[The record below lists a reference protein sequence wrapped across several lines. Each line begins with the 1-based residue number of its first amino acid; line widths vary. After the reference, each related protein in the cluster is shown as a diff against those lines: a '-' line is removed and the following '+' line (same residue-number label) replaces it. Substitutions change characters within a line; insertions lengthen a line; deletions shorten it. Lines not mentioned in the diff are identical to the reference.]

1 MRNMVL
7 RKGKIALLVLLA
19 ILICKMPSATYAT
32 TTQEQL
38 DDALKDKSELQDKI
52 DEHNDHL
59 DDLKDTE
66 AGLQSD
72 LKSLNK
78 QLIQVSETLEGLER
92 QIREKEHEI
101 EVTTEELA
109 EARELESWQ
118 YNCMEQR
125 IQYMYMEGEMD
136 YLELLLSIEN
146 FGDFLNYGDYFSA
159 MAEYD
164 RKMLD
169 EYEATRKLIEEK
181 ETVLEQEKTELDG
194 LKVAAEAEKSKVAG
208 LISQTANSISKY
220 GDQISEA
227 EEKALAY
234 EAEMKKADEDIE
246 ALRRKIAEEKR
257 LSQAAANAAWRDISE
272 VTFAD
277 GDRTLLASIIY
288 CEAGGEPYEGQL
300 AVGAVVMNRV
310 LSSRYPDTVVGVI
323 YQKSQ
328 FSPVGSGR
336 LEMVLAT
343 GKATESCYRAADE
356 AMSGMTNVG
365 NCLYFRTPIEGLTG
379 INIGGHVFY

>member
-1 MRNMVL
+1 MRNMAL
-7 RKGKIALLVLLA
+7 RRGRIALLVLLA
-19 ILICKMPSATYAT
+19 VLICDVPSITYAT

-52 DEHNDHL
+52 DEHNEQL
-59 DDLKDTE
+59 DDLKDAE
-66 AGLQSD
+66 ADLQSE
-72 LKSLNK
+72 LKNLNEQLVEVSANLESLE
-78 QLIQVSETLEGLER
+78 Q
-92 QIREKEHEI
+92 QIKDKEHEI
-101 EVTTEELA
+101 EVTQAELA

-118 YNCMEQR
+118 YDCMEQR

-136 YLELLLSIEN
+136 YLELFFSVSSIS
-146 FGDFLNYGDYFSA
+146 DFLNYSDYFSA

-164 RKMLD
+164 KKMLD

-181 ETVLEQEKTELDG
+181 EAVLERDKAELDG

-208 LISQTANSISKY
+208 LISQTSNSINKY
-220 GDQISEA
+220 GDKISEA

-234 EAEMKKADEDIE
+234 EAQMKKAEEDIE
-246 ALRRKIAEEKR
+246 ALRKKIAEEKR

-277 GDRTLLASIIY
+277 GDRALLAAIIY

-336 LEMVLAT
+336 LEVVLAS
-343 GKATESCYRAADE
+343 GRATESCYRAADE
-356 AMSGMTNVG
+356 AMAGMTNVG

>member
-1 MRNMVL
+1 MRNMAL
-7 RKGKIALLVLLA
+7 RKGRIALLVLLA
-19 ILICKMPSATYAT
+19 VLICDVPSITYAT

-52 DEHNDHL
+52 DEHNEQL
-59 DDLKDTE
+59 DDLKDAE
-66 AGLQSD
+66 ADLQSE
-72 LKSLNK
+72 LKNLNEQLVEVSANLESLE
-78 QLIQVSETLEGLER
+78 Q
-92 QIREKEHEI
+92 QIKDKEHEI
-101 EVTTEELA
+101 EVTQAELA

-118 YNCMEQR
+118 YDCMEQR

-136 YLELLLSIEN
+136 YLELFFSVSSIS
-146 FGDFLNYGDYFSA
+146 DFLNYSDYFSA

-164 RKMLD
+164 KKMLD

-181 ETVLEQEKTELDG
+181 EAVLERDKAELDG

-208 LISQTANSISKY
+208 LISQTSNSINKY
-220 GDQISEA
+220 GDKISEA

-234 EAEMKKADEDIE
+234 EAQMKKAEEDIE
-246 ALRRKIAEEKR
+246 ALRKKIAEEKR

-277 GDRTLLASIIY
+277 GDRALLAAIIY

-336 LEMVLAT
+336 LEVVLAS
-343 GKATESCYRAADE
+343 GRATESCYRAADE
-356 AMSGMTNVG
+356 AMAGMTNVG